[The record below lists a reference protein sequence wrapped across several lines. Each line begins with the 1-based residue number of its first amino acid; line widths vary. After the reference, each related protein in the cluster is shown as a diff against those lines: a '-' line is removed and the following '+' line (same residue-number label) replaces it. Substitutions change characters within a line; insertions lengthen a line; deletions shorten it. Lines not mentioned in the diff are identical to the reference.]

1 MVVGMG
7 MERLSKE
14 TRMAGVMV
22 GSRDVSG
29 RGDISGREEQMEQD
43 VQLDKMPDR
52 SLARSLFPNPLH
64 SLHKY

>member
-1 MVVGMG
+1 MG

-14 TRMAGVMV
+14 TRVAGVSGEQGMCLV
-22 GSRDVSG
+22 GVIFLAEKSKW
-29 RGDISGREEQMEQD
+29 EQD

-52 SLARSLFPNPLH
+52 SLAKSLFPNPLH